1 MTLRTLRHTSL
12 VDAAAADVW
21 RRVTSFDGINAELG
35 PVLRMR
41 TPPALRDATLATVPL
56 GVPLGRAWILLCGV
70 LPVEYDDLML
80 TEVEQGSHFQEV
92 SSMLSMH
99 RWEHR
104 REVRPID
111 ARRTEVTDIVGF
123 EPRVPLL
130 GGLFEGVLRAL
141 FAHRHRRLAR
151 AFA

>member
-1 MTLRTLRHTSL
+1 MTLRTFRHTSL
-12 VDAAAADVW
+12 VDAAVADVW

-56 GVPLGRAWILLCGV
+56 GVPLGRAWILLFGV
-70 LPVEYDDLML
+70 LPVEY
-80 TEVEQGSHFQEV
+80 T
-92 SSMLSMH
+92 
-99 RWEHR
+99 
-104 REVRPID
+104 
-111 ARRTEVTDIVGF
+111 VGF
-123 EPRVPLL
+123 EPRVPPL